1 VTVADEDEFTEL
13 VDANFDRIDLVK
25 AGANGVPR
33 VLIAKQDAAGLL
45 DADDVRDLIA
55 KAGPESP
62 GEQVTMTGSP
72 AAIAALIHNASVAK
86 EKNDTADRKKKA
98 STGAAMPDGSYPI
111 ANEADLTKA
120 IHAVGRGGSSHN
132 AIRKHVI
139 SRARSLGASSK
150 IPDNWNSDGSLKGDS
165 VSKADTVTKGDAGDM
180 LDAQTDGGTDGLDPT
195 VPLAAPDDDAPGDP
209 TDPGSPA
216 WEAIDAATAQK
227 WCSILSRAEVA
238 LELLAER
245 EMLEA
250 ASADPSDAENA
261 WDLQDACCAIDY
273 VISVLA
279 PYAVA
284 EQSEADCCGEDM
296 LAAVGKAMAGAEEP
310 LSAVE
315 AFAAVMKAGR
325 VLSTA
330 NESLIRSAGESLQKV
345 LASLPQAPLADDS
358 VTKETAM
365 AADDTKPA
373 GEPQDVA
380 KEIAQPGS
388 GLAAGLKAD
397 LPSVNAEVAAVAK
410 DAQAAAELQEDVAK
424 AGLQVAVYDK
434 AGAVCLVDR
443 ARIGEQI
450 AKADADSEGKAKMVA
465 VFDSKG
471 DLVGVCDPGDI
482 TPIAGADAPAANE
495 EEPPAAADKPA
506 DAAPPADPADL
517 TPAPAAD
524 AGTPA
529 DDVAKAQA
537 SGDDEEDPQA
547 VLKSIVVTA
556 VSEAL
561 GADPAKE
568 EIAKQ
573 AGLIAA
579 QSEEI
584 EALKARLVTVE
595 ESPAAPKVFTNGAT
609 PPPGTLRGQD
619 KGAQPVDVAKAQ
631 EMRRQFASADPAEQN
646 RLATEMQQGAIAT
659 LTAIHAAGPA
669 A

>member
-1 VTVADEDEFTEL
+1 VTATDEDEFTEL
-13 VDANFDRIDLVK
+13 VDADFDRIDLVK

-33 VLIAKQDAAGLL
+33 VLIAKQDGAAGLL

-55 KAGPESP
+55 KAEPEAP

-72 AAIAALIHNASVAK
+72 AAIAALIHSASVAK
-86 EKNDTADRKKKA
+86 AEMSSKSQNDLPDSAFAHIESGGKKDA
-98 STGAAMPDGSYPI
+98 SGKTTP
-111 ANEADLTKA
+111 
-120 IHAVGRGGSSHN
+120 
-132 AIRKHVI
+132 
-139 SRARSLGASSK
+139 RSLRHYPVHDKAHAKNALGRAQAQINSGDADAKRIARAALPK
-150 IPDNWNSDGSLKGDS
+150 IKSAAKKFGISVTKKEAGDD
-165 VSKADTVTKGDAGDM
+165 VAAGTVTKGDAGDM

-195 VPLAAPDDDAPGDP
+195 VPLAAPEDDAPGDP

-261 WDLQDACCAIDY
+261 FDLGDACCAIDY

-310 LSAVE
+310 LGAVE

-325 VLSTA
+325 VLSSS

-345 LASLPQAPLADDS
+345 LASLPQAPLADDT

-365 AADDTKPA
+365 AADTKPA

-380 KEIAQPGS
+380 KETAQAD
-388 GLAAGLKAD
+388 AATE
-397 LPSVNAEVAAVAK
+397 PETVAK
-410 DAQAAAELQEDVAK
+410 DAETPAEPQEGVAK

-434 AGAVCLVDR
+434 AGAVGLVDP

-450 AKADADSEGKAKMVA
+450 AKADADSEGKPKMVA

-482 TPIAGADAPAANE
+482 TPIAGADAPPANE
-495 EEPPAAADKPA
+495 EEPPAADKPA
-506 DAAPPADPADL
+506 AEAPPADPADL

-529 DDVAKAQA
+529 DDVAKADA
-537 SGDDEEDPQA
+537 SSDDEDPQA

-595 ESPAAPKVFTNGAT
+595 NSPAAPKVFTNGAT

-619 KGAQPVDVAKAQ
+619 RAAPPVDVAKSLGRKQ
-631 EMRRQFASADPAEQN
+631 ELYAASGPEQARIAKEMTEEAGAAYEAMR
-646 RLATEMQQGAIAT
+646 
-659 LTAIHAAGPA
+659 AAR
-669 A
+669 